1 MVWQFQR
8 YAIILLLASGLA
20 IGTAAIAWRRRASPG
35 DTPFT
40 FLMLAIA
47 QWTFTRALG
56 DFCLQPKWMQR

>member
-35 DTPFT
+35 NTPFT